1 MYVGLKGLKM
11 VQVDFIKMINIHV
24 ALKNYLTDLLSNEE
38 VKTLDYVKIKQDNVC
53 YLGKLIESNL
63 HELVILPA
71 YEEVRRLHANFHGL
85 TAEILR
91 LYQADQPKKATQLLH
106 GRFEMVF
113 RKLKSRII
121 LLSQQ
126 YNASHSSLI
135 KSNRTLKSTKA
146 LHTPHF

>member
-1 MYVGLKGLKM
+1 M
-11 VQVDFIKMINIHV
+11 VQIDFIKMINIHV
-24 ALKNYLTDLLSNEE
+24 ALKNYLTDLLSDAE
-38 VKTLDYVKIKQDNVC
+38 VKSLDYEKIKQANVC
-53 YLGKLIESNL
+53 YMGKLIESN
-63 HELVILPA
+63 EQEFTTLPA
-71 YEEVRRLHANFHGL
+71 FADLRRLHANFHGL

-91 LYQADQPKKATQLLH
+91 LHQADQPAKATQLLH

-135 KSNRTLKSTKA
+135 QSNIKLKSTKA

>member
-1 MYVGLKGLKM
+1 M

-24 ALKNYLTDLLSNEE
+24 ALKKYLTDLLSNEE
-38 VKTLDYVKIKQDNVC
+38 VKSLDYEKIKQDNVC
-53 YLGKLIESNL
+53 YMGKLIESNEQ
-63 HELVILPA
+63 ELTILPA
-71 YEEVRRLHANFHGL
+71 FEDLRRLHANFHGL

-91 LYQADQPKKATQLLH
+91 LYQADQPAKATQLLH

-126 YNASHSSLI
+126 YNVSHGTLI

>member
-1 MYVGLKGLKM
+1 ML
-11 VQVDFIKMINIHV
+11 QVDFIKMINIHV
-24 ALKNYLTDLLSNEE
+24 ALKNYLTEVLSNEE
-38 VKTLDYVKIKQDNVC
+38 VKSLDCEKIKQDNVC
-53 YLGKLIESNL
+53 YLGRLIESNDQ
-63 HELVILPA
+63 ELTTLPA
-71 YEEVRRLHANFHGL
+71 FEELRRLHANFHGL

-91 LYQADQPKKATQLLH
+91 LYQVNQPEKAMQLLH

-126 YNASHSSLI
+126 YNASHSTVS

>member
-1 MYVGLKGLKM
+1 M

-38 VKTLDYVKIKQDNVC
+38 VKSLDYVKIKQVNVC
-53 YLGKLIESNL
+53 YLGKLIENNM

-71 YEEVRRLHANFHGL
+71 YEEVRKLHANFHGL

-91 LYQADQPKKATQLLH
+91 LYQADQPAKATQLLH

-126 YNASHSSLI
+126 YNATHSSLI
-135 KSNRTLKSTKA
+135 KLSRILVSAKA
-146 LHTPHF
+146 SHTPHF

>member
-1 MYVGLKGLKM
+1 ML
-11 VQVDFIKMINIHV
+11 QVDFIKMINIHV
-24 ALKNYLTDLLSNEE
+24 ALKNYLTDLLSNEA
-38 VKTLDYVKIKQDNVC
+38 VKTLDYAKIKRDNAC
-53 YLGKLIESNL
+53 YLGKLIESNEY
-63 HELVILPA
+63 ELSSLPA
-71 YEEVRRLHANFHGL
+71 FEEVRGLHANFHGL

-91 LYQADQPKKATQLLH
+91 LHQAEQHDKAAQLLH

-126 YNASHSSLI
+126 YNVSNSSVI
-135 KSNRTLKSTKA
+135 KSIRIPRFSGA

>member
-1 MYVGLKGLKM
+1 M

-24 ALKNYLTDLLSNEE
+24 ALKNYLTDLLLNKE
-38 VKTLDYVKIKQDNVC
+38 VKSLDYEKIKQDNVC
-53 YLGKLIESNL
+53 YLGKFIESN
-63 HELVILPA
+63 EKEVTTLPA
-71 YEEVRRLHANFHGL
+71 FEDLRRLHANFHGL

-91 LYQADQPKKATQLLH
+91 LYQADQPAKATQLLH

-126 YNASHSSLI
+126 YSVSNSALI
-135 KSNRTLKSTKA
+135 TTNRTLKSTKA